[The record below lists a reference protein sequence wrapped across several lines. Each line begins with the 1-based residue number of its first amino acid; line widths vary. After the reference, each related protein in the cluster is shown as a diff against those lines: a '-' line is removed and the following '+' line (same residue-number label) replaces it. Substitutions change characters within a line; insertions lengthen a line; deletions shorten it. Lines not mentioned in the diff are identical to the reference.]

1 MLLFHSL
8 QGSLHVL
15 WDTLICPKDW
25 PGPELGVRAMMRLS
39 KDSTIFGRGWIS
51 PYPKLNDAN
60 LLLPFDD
67 LPRLGKP
74 K

>member
-1 MLLFHSL
+1 M
-8 QGSLHVL
+8 
-15 WDTLICPKDW
+15 IYPKDW
-25 PGPELGVRAMMRLS
+25 PGPELGVKAIMRLS
-39 KDSTIFGRGWIS
+39 KDKHDFWEKMDIA
-51 PYPKLNDAN
+51 YPKWNDAN